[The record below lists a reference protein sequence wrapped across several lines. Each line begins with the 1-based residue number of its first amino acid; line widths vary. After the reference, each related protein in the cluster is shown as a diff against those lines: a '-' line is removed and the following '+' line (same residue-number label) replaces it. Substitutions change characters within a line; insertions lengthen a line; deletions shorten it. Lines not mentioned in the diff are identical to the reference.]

1 MMKSQIVWTLAVKS
15 LACGANDSINTAW
28 AGLKSACARVG
39 PGLFPP
45 ELIIQVKALACEIP
59 AIHNVPIS
67 RWTAADL
74 GKYVRQSGIMATV
87 SDSTIWRWL
96 NEDAIKPW
104 QYRSWIFPRDPHF
117 AVKAGKVL
125 DLYERVWNHCVLTED
140 EYVISADEKTSIQ
153 ARHRRHRTYPAI
165 CGSPMKVEHEYKRC
179 GALAYIAGLD
189 VHRGK
194 LFGRCEKK
202 TGIASF
208 DRLVDQVMHQS
219 PYREARRVFWI
230 VDNGSSHRGQKAA
243 DRLKDR
249 YKNLVLVHGPIHA
262 SWLNQ
267 IEIYFSILQR
277 KVVTPNDFASLK
289 ALEQRI
295 MNFQQYY
302 QQIARPFEWKFT
314 RKDLNALLKKISC
327 KGSDILGVAA

>member
-1 MMKSQIVWTLAVKS
+1 MKLQNAWTLVAKS
-15 LACGANDSINTAW
+15 SACGENDSINTAW
-28 AGLKSACARVG
+28 VGSKRACARVG

-59 AIHNVPIS
+59 ASCNVPIS
-67 RWTAADL
+67 RWTATDL
-74 GKYVRQSGIMATV
+74 GKYVRQSGIVAKV
-87 SDSTIWRWL
+87 SNSTIWRWL

-104 QYRSWIFPRDPHF
+104 QYRSWIFPRDPQF

-125 DLYERVWNHCVLTED
+125 DLYQRVWNHRALKED

-153 ARHRRHRTYPAI
+153 ARSRRHATYPAMS
-165 CGSPMKVEHEYKRC
+165 GSPMKVEHEYKRC

-202 TGIASF
+202 SGIAPF
-208 DRLVDQVMHQS
+208 DRLVDQVMFQS

-230 VDNGSSHRGQKAA
+230 VDNGSSHRGQKAFK
-243 DRLKDR
+243 RLKNR
-249 YKNLVLVHGPIHA
+249 HKNLVLVHGPVHA

-267 IEIYFSILQR
+267 IEIYFSIIQR

-289 ALEQRI
+289 ELEQRI
-295 MNFQQYY
+295 MDFQQYY
-302 QQIARPFEWKFT
+302 QTIARPFEWKFT
-314 RKDLNALLKKISC
+314 RKDLNALLGKIS
-327 KGSDILGVAA
+327 SNNLYALQAAA